1 MPSQTAREATPSAP
15 PLTDTT
21 NGTNSDW
28 RACLPTLGGDVI
40 ALRALRTADAGALL
54 MALTTADVARFIS
67 RPPSTVEGFERF
79 IAWSDRQR
87 AAGEYACFA
96 VVPRG
101 SEAPVGLF
109 RVRSLGPG
117 FDNAEWGFALASPY
131 WGTGVFTEGARMIVD
146 FAFDVLG
153 VYRLEARA
161 AMPNGRANGALR
173 KLGAVQE
180 GVLRRSFQ
188 RDGEYHDQ
196 ALWTIL
202 RDDWREAK
210 AGWGPRVILH

>member
-1 MPSQTAREATPSAP
+1 MPSQTERDRTVPAP

-21 NGTNSDW
+21 NATTSDW
-28 RACLPTLGGDVI
+28 RTCLPLMSSSLITL
-40 ALRALRTADAGALL
+40 RELRTSDAPALL
-54 MALTTADVARFIS
+54 ASLTTAEVSKFIS
-67 RPPSTVEGFERF
+67 RPPSSVEGFERF

-96 VVPRG
+96 VVPHG
-101 SEAPVGLF
+101 SDDPIGLF
-109 RVRSLGPG
+109 RVRSLVPG
-117 FDNAEWGFALASPY
+117 FDTAEWGFALASPY
-131 WGTGVFTEGARMIVD
+131 WGTGMFTEGARLIVD

-161 AMPNGRANGALR
+161 AVPNGRANGALR

-188 RDGEYHDQ
+188 RDGEYYDQ

-202 RDDWREAK
+202 RDDWRDGK
-210 AGWGPRVILH
+210 VRCGPRVILH

>member
-1 MPSQTAREATPSAP
+1 MPSQTEGEITVPSP

-21 NGTNSDW
+21 SPSATDW
-28 RACLPTLGGDVI
+28 RTCLPTLRGKSI
-40 ALRALRTADAGALL
+40 TLRALRPTDAPALL
-54 MALTTADVARFIS
+54 ATLTTADVARFIS

-87 AAGEYACFA
+87 AAGEYVCFA
-96 VVPRG
+96 VVPQG
-101 SEAPVGLF
+101 SDEPIGLF
-109 RVRSLGPG
+109 RVRSLVPG
-117 FDNAEWGFALASPY
+117 FDTAEWGFALASPY
-131 WGTGVFTEGARMIVD
+131 WGTGIFTEGSRLVVD
-146 FAFDVLG
+146 FAVDVLG

-161 AMPNGRANGALR
+161 AVPNGRANGALR

-188 RDGEYHDQ
+188 RNGEYYDQ

-202 RDDWREAK
+202 RDDWRDAK